1 MAIKKQKQIKAVV
14 TAGPTVEPIDPVRF
28 LSNFSTGVMGY
39 EIAKACR
46 DAGFQTCL
54 VTGPVSLEAPA
65 GVDVI
70 KVTTAREMRARVL
83 ERAKGAD
90 CLIMAAAVCDFRPEK
105 LSGKKIKKSAGIT
118 LRLVK
123 NPDILA
129 EATGKAGLIKVG
141 FALETDHAEANAVKK
156 LKAKGLDLIV
166 LNTKKKGTDPFG
178 GGKKDFTLIDSNLRQ
193 RRLKGVSKQKLAREL
208 AGEVE
213 RMLK

>member
-1 MAIKKQKQIKAVV
+1 VTINKQKHIKAVV
-14 TAGPTVEPIDPVRF
+14 TAGPTVESIDPVRF

-70 KVTTAREMRARVL
+70 RVTTAREMRASVL
-83 ERAKGAD
+83 ARAKGAD

-105 LSGKKIKKSAGIT
+105 VSVKKIKKSAGIT
-118 LRLVK
+118 LRLVR

-129 EATGKAGLIKVG
+129 EASGKKGLIKVG
-141 FALETDHAEANAVKK
+141 FALETDRGESNAVKK

-166 LNTKKKGTDPFG
+166 LNTKKKGADPFG
-178 GGKKDFTLIDSNLRQ
+178 GGKKDFTLIDSSLRL
-193 RRLKGVSKQKLAREL
+193 RRIRGVSKQKFAREL
-208 AGEVE
+208 VGEVE